1 MAQRIH
7 ITTLRE
13 MLKHPDPVDL
23 VVVTKDGRV
32 LALNNC
38 VGLKFDLYKGT
49 RRIKM
54 LDSGQIRT
62 VRDILILSVNGC
74 EVMI

>member
-7 ITTLRE
+7 ISTMRE
-13 MLKHPDPVDL
+13 MLKRPDPVDL
-23 VVVTKDGRV
+23 IVLAKDGRV
-32 LALNNC
+32 LHLNNC

-49 RRIKM
+49 RRIKI
-54 LDSGQIRT
+54 LSSGQIRT
-62 VRDILILSVNGC
+62 VRDILILSINGC

>member
-7 ITTLRE
+7 ITTMRD
-13 MLKHPDPVDL
+13 MLKRPDPVDL